1 MIWRRVMALE
11 WRIMKR
17 DPSLIWVLSL
27 FASFLVLSSLAG
39 GDHADSLEEGLSR
52 SQTEINNRFQALE
65 SQMGNLKADSP
76 LQSKDPRDPVWM
88 GQEGGAQL
96 AILPPGPL
104 APIAIGE
111 RDLHPQA
118 IRITT
123 DLNLTAEGE
132 TETPMV
138 APSRLRTGALDPTF
152 LFVVLFPLVVIALS
166 YELLS
171 GERERGTL
179 AMLLS
184 QPVSQSELVVGKA
197 LARAGALSMVTLLF
211 AGIGLAV
218 AGVDWTGPGTLS
230 HFSLYGLILICW
242 ALFWFAA
249 AVLVNAWSPSSARNA
264 LTLVGIWLSLVVI
277 IPGLVQVGID
287 TFYPAP
293 SAIDLMHE
301 ARESSQDVESKLND
315 MEGRHDVDTK
325 QAGYAAK
332 VVQVQDELAARA
344 KPVLETLRRQVK
356 ERREVIQM
364 LQYTSPAIVVQLALE
379 DVAGS
384 GAIRHQRFEEQSD
397 AYHEAFR
404 SFFVSRIKKEKTLGA
419 EDLALIPTMTFQ
431 EEPFGTL
438 SGRVLTGIAFLFMS
452 ALGLLMLALP
462 GLRKIGRLTR

>member
-17 DPSLIWVLSL
+17 DPSLIWVLSI
-27 FASFLVLSSLAG
+27 FAIFLILSSLAG
-39 GDHADSLEEGLSR
+39 GDHADSLEDGLSR
-52 SQTEINNRFQALE
+52 SQEEVDNRFQGLQNQL
-65 SQMGNLKADSP
+65 SNLKPDSP
-76 LQSKDPRDPVWM
+76 LRSKDPRDPVWM
-88 GQEGGAQL
+88 GQDGGAQL

-218 AGVDWTGPGTLS
+218 AGVSWADPGTLS
-230 HFSLYGLILICW
+230 HFLLYGLILICW

-315 MEGRHDVDTK
+315 MEGRHDVDPK

-397 AYHEAFR
+397 TYHEAFR
-404 SFFVSRIKKEKTLGA
+404 SFFVSRIKEEKTLGT
-419 EDLALIPTMTFQ
+419 EDLDMIPKMTFQ
-431 EEPFGTL
+431 EEPFGAL
-438 SGRVLTGIAFLFMS
+438 SGRVLTGIAYLFMS
-452 ALGLLMLALP
+452 ALALLMLALP
-462 GLRKIGRLTR
+462 GLGKIGRLTR